1 MKKISAILAGV
12 VASVSLASAEGVFE
26 GDFFNEGLFA
36 GASVGYLKSKSDLAV
51 AGFDFENYKDNVIQ
65 IQVKGGK
72 KFGDSYGMNS
82 FSGYIAYAYQTT
94 AKGSGGEVFDVE
106 GDDASWVYQRGEL
119 KSNDFKWSAHKF
131 AIGADWTPRLYGQVS
146 GVAGLYAGL
155 AYENTKANAQLEVKD
170 AKDNS
175 VLKPSAIHN
184 IDSGKFR
191 AFYGVRVGA
200 LWQVDEKNLL
210 ELTYQYEEIN
220 SDTTNYGVTLGYTF
234 MF

>member
-1 MKKISAILAGV
+1 MKKISVILAGV

-26 GDFFNEGLFA
+26 GDFFKEGLFA
-36 GASVGYLKSKSDLAV
+36 GGSVGYLKSKSDLQV
-51 AGFDFENYKDNVIQ
+51 AGFDFENYKDNVVQ

-82 FSGYIAYAYQTT
+82 FAGYIAYAYQTT
-94 AKGSGGEVFDVE
+94 AKGSGGEIFDTE
-106 GDDASWVYQRGEL
+106 SDDASLIFTRGEL

-155 AYENTKANAQLEVKD
+155 AYENSKANAQLEVRN
-170 AKDNS
+170 ALNGT
-175 VLKPSAIHN
+175 VVTPLQTHN
-184 IDSGKFR
+184 IDNGKFR

-200 LWQVDEKNLL
+200 LWQVDEANSI

-220 SDTTNYGVTLGYTF
+220 SDTTNSGVTLGYTF